1 MLTTQKIVFEK
12 YLTTIKLNGANTN
25 SCEQTCHNQM
35 QTIIIKT
42 NRFIF
47 WANKTLDTSKGTLYA
62 IFSAKLLRPSVFSI
76 CT

>member
-47 WANKTLDTSKGTLYA
+47 
-62 IFSAKLLRPSVFSI
+62 
-76 CT
+76 